1 MTLAF
6 TTPEADC
13 SNSSTARR
21 RRLQTGGAV
30 LLVLA
35 VAALFRLWHI
45 GTAPPALFGD
55 EAINGMDALDVLTGH
70 GSVFYP
76 TNYGREGLNMLFIA
90 AFFRLLGVTPLAIR
104 LSSVIGGILTTL
116 AVYWLGRELF
126 RSEMRAGKL
135 LTVPLLAALWLATA
149 YWAVS
154 FSRLGLRGA
163 HTVLFGTLTFAAFW
177 RGVNQ
182 HQAGPSGGRVQ
193 GDNRFRHWS
202 WRTWAWFL
210 LSGLFLGLSLYFY
223 SISRL
228 YPVFLALFLLLQA
241 VVAWR
246 HKPKD
251 RSWTRDSLLGSLFGP
266 IVGLYAVAAAVFAPL
281 GWYFLTHP
289 GSFTQRAA
297 AVSAFGNWPSPWARI
312 GEAVVGNV
320 AQFFLAGHGDTKPVY
335 NLAGRAV
342 MEPVTAILA
351 LGGVLICLRRWR
363 RPHYL
368 LLLSWGP
375 IMLLPAF
382 LAVERIPTSFRA
394 MGVMPA
400 LYFFPAVAVG
410 TGVDWLRSQR
420 YPARLRHWLA
430 ACLLVVPLAVAGAWT
445 ARDYMAWAALPATYE
460 RFDGDAVEA
469 ARWLQAN
476 PQQWP
481 VYVSSDLYRHMS
493 FLLLY
498 SQTSTTQFATYRDEA
513 VRWFDGR
520 SALPLPPATS
530 EATYLFCGMAH
541 TDKGWLDHFLP
552 DRQLVYQSLDDTG
565 KPILSVY
572 RARYRD
578 RREIRTNTLPL
589 EGITVTGYSVGGQ
602 AQPGSALQVAL
613 HWRFARLQLH
623 GKAEYRVQLALLDE
637 QGHVWA
643 TVEKNLDY
651 RPQEWDE
658 GSQAVTWYEMGLPGE
673 APKGAYHLAVRLA
686 DDATGTPLGEW
697 SVLAPSAEAEGGP
710 REPLVTFGG
719 MLRLLDVDLRD
730 EAVQGGND
738 VVAELV
744 LDTTERLPWSYTLFL
759 HVLDADGKRIGQRD
773 SSTGN
778 GLFPTDAWPP
788 DQPLRDVYRISV
800 DAVEARRPYQL
811 ALGFYDWRTGE
822 RLPALDR
829 DGEHVPEDQFLLEI
843 PSQ

>member
-1 MTLAF
+1 MTLTF
-6 TTPEADC
+6 TSPEPDHL
-13 SNSSTARR
+13 NSSTARR

-30 LLVLA
+30 LLILA

-45 GTAPPALFGD
+45 GSAPPALFGD
-55 EAINGMDALDVLTGH
+55 EAINGMDALDVLNGQ

-76 TNYGREGLNMLFIA
+76 AHYGREGLNMLFIA

-104 LSSVIGGILTTL
+104 LSSIIGGILTPL

-126 RSEMRAGKL
+126 RSETREGKL

-177 RGVNQ
+177 RGVNH
-182 HQAGPSGGRVQ
+182 HQAGQPGERAQ
-193 GDNRFRHWS
+193 GDNRLRHWS
-202 WRTWAWFL
+202 WGTWAWFL

-223 SISRL
+223 SASRL
-228 YPVFLALFLLLQA
+228 YPVFLGLFLLLQA
-241 VVAWR
+241 MVVWR
-246 HKPKD
+246 QNPRN
-251 RSWTRDSLLGSLFGP
+251 RSWARDSLLGSLFGP
-266 IVGLYAVAAAVFAPL
+266 IAGLYAIAAAVFAPL

-312 GEAVVGNV
+312 GEAVVGNI

-335 NLAGRAV
+335 NLPGRAIL
-342 MEPVTAILA
+342 EPVTAILA
-351 LGGVLICLRRWR
+351 LWGVLICLRRWR
-363 RPHYL
+363 RPQTF
-368 LLLSWGP
+368 LLLSWVP

-420 YPARLRHWLA
+420 TPAHLRQWLA
-430 ACLLVVPLAVAGAWT
+430 ACLLVVPLAVASAWT
-445 ARDYMAWAALPATYE
+445 ARDYLAWAALPATYE
-460 RFDGDAVEA
+460 RFDGDVVEA
-469 ARWLQAN
+469 AQWLQAN

-481 VYVSSDLYRHMS
+481 VYVSADLYRHMS

-498 SQTSTTQFATYRDEA
+498 SQTPTTQFATYRDEA

-520 SALPLPPATS
+520 SALPLPPTTS

-541 TDKGWLDHFLP
+541 TDEEWLDRLLP
-552 DRQLVYQSLDDTG
+552 DRELVYQSLDATG
-565 KPILSVY
+565 KPVLSVY

-578 RREIRTNTLPL
+578 RREIRTNALPL
-589 EGITVTGYSVGGQ
+589 EGITVTGYSVRGQ

-613 HWRFARLQLH
+613 HWRFAKPQLH
-623 GKAEYRVQLALLDE
+623 SEAEYRVQLALLDE
-637 QGHVWA
+637 GGRAWA
-643 TVEKNLDY
+643 TVEKHLDY
-651 RPQEWDE
+651 RPREWDE
-658 GSQAVTWYEMGLPGE
+658 GSQAVTWYEIPLPGE
-673 APKGAYHLAVRLA
+673 APKAAYRLAVRLA
-686 DDATGTPLGEW
+686 DVETGTPLGEW
-697 SVLAPSAEAEGGP
+697 SVLDPSAEAEGGP
-710 REPLVTFGG
+710 QEPLVTFGG
-719 MLRLLDVDLRD
+719 TLRLLDMDLRG
-730 EAVQGGND
+730 EAVQGGED

-788 DQPLRDVYRISV
+788 GQPLRDRYRISV
-800 DAVEARRPYQL
+800 DMVGARRPYQL

-822 RLPALDR
+822 RLPTVDR
-829 DGEHVPEDQFLLEI
+829 DGERLPEDQLLLEI
-843 PSQ
+843 PSR